1 MALYIQTNIASLT
14 SQKNLARSQGAL
26 AGSFNKLSS
35 GFRVNTAAD
44 DAAGL
49 AVSEKMKMQIRSMSV
64 AERNANDAISMAQTA
79 EAALGEITNVMGRMR
94 ELATQAANAS
104 LVTEDRDFVKT
115 EFKQLQSEITRIQ
128 TSTKFNSQ
136 QVITSAASTSA
147 NFQVGAD
154 NAADNRISFNRN
166 GVVVTASYTA
176 SVGVSTAANAQA
188 AMTQIDAS
196 LKQVSTKRSTFGV
209 MMNRMET
216 AVSNLQTSRLNISA
230 ANSRI
235 RDVDVAEE
243 TALMSRNQVL
253 TQAGAAV
260 LAQANQSPQ
269 VALSLLR

>member
-1 MALYIQTNIASLT
+1 MALYIQTNIASNT

-35 GFRVNTAAD
+35 GYRVNTAAD

-49 AVSEKMKMQIRSMSV
+49 AVSEKMKMQIRSMNV

-79 EAALGEITNVMGRMR
+79 EAALGEVTNVMGRMR

-104 LVTEDRDFVKT
+104 LVSNDRTFVAT
-115 EFKQLQSEITRIQ
+115 EFKQLQAEITRIQ
-128 TSTKFNSQ
+128 TSTKFNGQ
-136 QVITSAASTSA
+136 TLITSGTASAAS
-147 NFQVGAD
+147 FQIGAD
-154 NAADNRISFNRN
+154 NAADNRISFDRN
-166 GVVVTASYTA
+166 GVVVTASDIA
-176 SVGVSTAANAQA
+176 NVGVSTAAGAQA
-188 AMTQIDAS
+188 AMTQIDES
-196 LKQVSTKRSTFGV
+196 LKQVSTKRANFGV

-216 AVSNLQTSRLNISA
+216 AVSNLQTARLNITA

-235 RDVDVAEE
+235 VDVDVAAE
-243 TALMSRNQVL
+243 TAAMSKNQVL